1 MVGYERVVDV
11 LSAYSEHC
19 SFQWSHIHTITT
31 TFFLFFPFYFF
42 FLPLWYN
49 KVWKNNRETCSP
61 HSLKHCGAIM
71 EDRNIPAQHDATRKS
86 LKCEL
91 LLWGP
96 FLYYSTNLTDVN
108 SGPSHRKMTAL
119 KQLLQAQAIGHSTA
133 VGWLPYSYGGEKGW
147 SQSGEHEMQWKEWK
161 KESNLKYTRNKPIL
175 HIYESVHMPYEW
187 RQVSDSVKLTSVWW
201 QQYWK
206 CFSHC

>member
-1 MVGYERVVDV
+1 
-11 LSAYSEHC
+11 
-19 SFQWSHIHTITT
+19 
-31 TFFLFFPFYFF
+31 
-42 FLPLWYN
+42 
-49 KVWKNNRETCSP
+49 
-61 HSLKHCGAIM
+61 M
-71 EDRNIPAQHDATRKS
+71 EDRNIPAQHDAAHKS

-108 SGPSHRKMTAL
+108 SGPSHRKMTAV

-133 VGWLPYSYGGEKGW
+133 VGWLPYGYGGEKGW